1 MDFAATVPDRARRR
15 ANQYLGR
22 TTKEYDVEVDLHKL
36 DAYNVTLPQIISA
49 LGNSNTN
56 VGGRTIN
63 MGQQSVNIRGV
74 GLMDSGGAV
83 DLTQGYKVVDIEN
96 VSLNQTNGVPV
107 MVKDVAKVSVGYVP
121 RLGKAGRDHQ
131 DDIVAEI
138 VIMNRTLHTQDM
150 LTRVRAE
157 IQKINTD
164 GTLPPGVKLVTYYD
178 RGQLV
183 GVTTKTVLHNLVFG
197 CVLIFLIQWIFLGD
211 LRSAI
216 IVGTNIP
223 FALFFSII
231 ILVLRGEDANL
242 LSVGA
247 VDFGIIV
254 DGAVILVENV
264 YRNFQAPPE
273 ARQQLLQNL
282 AEQRWGSDPTR
293 RPNSSQN
300 PIWTDRLRLILIS
313 ALQIDRAVFFS
324 TAIIVAAFIPLFT
337 MQGVEG
343 QIFAPMARTYAY
355 ALVGA
360 LLATFMVT
368 PCLTSLLLPERVQE
382 VETIVVRGLRV
393 IYTPVLRWSLRNRGV
408 TIAIG
413 AVFFGFS
420 LFLGS
425 QLGSEFLPTLE
436 EGNLWIR
443 ATMPPTIS
451 LEAGMPV
458 VNKIR
463 EILFRHQ
470 EVITVTSQ
478 HGRPDNGSDAA
489 GFFNAEFFVPLKP
502 FDEWPQGYTKAK
514 LIEDLQAE
522 FSREFVGIDFNF
534 SQYIQDNVEEGLSG
548 VKGANSVKISVPIS
562 ALWRR
567 SRGTSWPK
575 CRKCME

>member
-1 MDFAATVPDRARRR
+1 
-15 ANQYLGR
+15 
-22 TTKEYDVEVDLHKL
+22 
-36 DAYNVTLPQIISA
+36 
-49 LGNSNTN
+49 
-56 VGGRTIN
+56 
-63 MGQQSVNIRGV
+63 
-74 GLMDSGGAV
+74 
-83 DLTQGYKVVDIEN
+83 
-96 VSLNQTNGVPV
+96 
-107 MVKDVAKVSVGYVP
+107 
-121 RLGKAGRDHQ
+121 
-131 DDIVAEI
+131 
-138 VIMNRTLHTQDM
+138 M

-254 DGAVILVENV
+254 DGAVILIENV

-293 RPNSSQN
+293 RPDSSQN

-324 TAIIVAAFIPLFT
+324 TAIVIAAFIPLFT

-393 IYTPVLRWSLRNRGV
+393 IYTPGYV
-408 TIAIG
+408 
-413 AVFFGFS
+413 
-420 LFLGS
+420 
-425 QLGSEFLPTLE
+425 
-436 EGNLWIR
+436 
-443 ATMPPTIS
+443 
-451 LEAGMPV
+451 
-458 VNKIR
+458 
-463 EILFRHQ
+463 
-470 EVITVTSQ
+470 
-478 HGRPDNGSDAA
+478 GRCGT
-489 GFFNAEFFVPLKP
+489 GEL
-502 FDEWPQGYTKAK
+502 
-514 LIEDLQAE
+514 
-522 FSREFVGIDFNF
+522 
-534 SQYIQDNVEEGLSG
+534 
-548 VKGANSVKISVPIS
+548 
-562 ALWRR
+562 R
-567 SRGTSWPK
+567 SRSEPSFLV
-575 CRKCME
+575 